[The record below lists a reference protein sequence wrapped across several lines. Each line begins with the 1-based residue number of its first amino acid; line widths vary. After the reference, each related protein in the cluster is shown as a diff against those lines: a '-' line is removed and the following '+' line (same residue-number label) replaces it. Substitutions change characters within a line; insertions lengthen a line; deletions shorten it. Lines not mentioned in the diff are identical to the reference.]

1 MTKKWKTILFA
12 EGVRVELVEGA
23 ELVAKP
29 RRSPAEDAICEGAA
43 WWWTQDGLTLD
54 QVQGS
59 GQVQDPKIEV
69 IFY

>member
-43 WWWTQDGLTLD
+43 WWWTQNGLKLD
-54 QVQGS
+54 QVQDRFRILG
-59 GQVQDPKIEV
+59 
-69 IFY
+69 